1 VNFRIIGGNFMRT
14 DDESQ
19 DLRVIL
25 EGQYRLAYD
34 LLEDA
39 VSTGLTPI
47 VVGPPG
53 IGKSLLVRKFAYD
66 TGRPFHEIFF
76 DELLR
81 PAYLIG
87 SFDPA
92 IVLQKGYC
100 QKAFEK
106 GHLLRAME
114 EGGIF
119 LAQEL
124 NRAGEFCQNS
134 LLEPLEERS
143 YYVPKI
149 GRVYADERF
158 AFIATANPAELA
170 GTHQFSEALRDRLRI
185 WISLTY
191 PDRNTE
197 LKIIRMNCEPAT
209 LPKDILDKIYAVVK
223 AAREEQEHEMA
234 VSIRAGISI
243 AKLAAHHISKHG
255 ELRDSDL
262 TNYAHSAFLGAC
274 RGKAWISL
282 DRTIDKVIR
291 EALKA
296 YGRNQ
301 KNR

>member
-1 VNFRIIGGNFMRT
+1 MNG
-14 DDESQ
+14 DEHRR
-19 DLRVIL
+19 DLKVVL
-25 EGQYRLAYD
+25 EGQYKLAYE

-47 VVGPPG
+47 VIGPPG
-53 IGKSLLVRKFAYD
+53 VGKSLLVRKFAID
-66 TGRPFHEIFF
+66 TDRPFYEVFF

-100 QKAFEK
+100 QEAFES
-106 GHLLRAME
+106 GHLLQAME

-149 GRVYADERF
+149 GRLRADEKF

-170 GTHQFSEALRDRLRI
+170 GTHQFSEALRDRLRV
-185 WISLTY
+185 WIPLIY
-191 PDRNTE
+191 PDRETE
-197 LKIIRMNCEPAT
+197 LKIIRVNCEPAT
-209 LPKDILDKIYAVVK
+209 IAEDLLDKIYDIVK
-223 AAREEQEHEMA
+223 AAREEQDLEMA

-243 AKLAAHHISKHG
+243 ARLAAYHLSQHG
-255 ELRDSDL
+255 ELDGKDL
-262 TNYAHSAFLGAC
+262 INYARSVLLGTSKG
-274 RGKAWISL
+274 RGWISL
-282 DRTIDKVIR
+282 EKTIDDVIR
-291 EALKA
+291 GALKTHV
-296 YGRNQ
+296 
-301 KNR
+301 